1 MFKIPWRLSAFVFV
15 LAEHII
21 LRYHFPCDCKAFYDE
36 GDLTQR
42 HLLQC
47 FFPFPCLVLVR
58 TLFGSPLSEITQMEK
73 KNYNFLIFFL
83 LVSISVVKHFIR
95 SGFTVCICQKWDQ
108 YYLKSTIF
116 FLFILTLF
124 LCSQDWP
131 SINQIQQEYF
141 RNLEWAFCFLTFPI
155 LPPKVF
161 RRQQDYLGVK
171 CRLSSRCCY
180 ICTRASLVTTSDLH
194 LYQKL

>member
-1 MFKIPWRLSAFVFV
+1 MILRIYCFEKMFKIPWRLSAFVFV

-116 FLFILTLF
+116 FFVYPNIVSLQSRLALYKSDPARI
-124 LCSQDWP
+124 
-131 SINQIQQEYF
+131 
-141 RNLEWAFCFLTFPI
+141 FP
-155 LPPKVF
+155 
-161 RRQQDYLGVK
+161 
-171 CRLSSRCCY
+171 
-180 ICTRASLVTTSDLH
+180 
-194 LYQKL
+194 